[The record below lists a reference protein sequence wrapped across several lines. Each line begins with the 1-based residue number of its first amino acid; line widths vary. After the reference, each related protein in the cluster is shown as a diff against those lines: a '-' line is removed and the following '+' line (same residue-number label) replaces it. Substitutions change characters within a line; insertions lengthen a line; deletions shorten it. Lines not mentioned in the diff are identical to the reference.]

1 MTCIYSLR
9 DDKNMDIDSIQLCFL
24 NNINV
29 LRMISKALNLAKD
42 TSRVDEVFIVSEVA
56 EAFYEAYNNLNPP
69 RVNLC
74 RIVQASKI
82 LQ

>member
-1 MTCIYSLR
+1 
-9 DDKNMDIDSIQLCFL
+9 
-24 NNINV
+24 
-29 LRMISKALNLAKD
+29 MISKALNLAKD

-56 EAFYEAYNNLNPP
+56 EAFYESYKNLNPP

-82 LQ
+82 LQQGVNIMRSVFVDLK